1 MARLATMTVWDV
13 QLGLA
18 IHVKAPNGKYIVIDL
33 GTGTYESG
41 NSSPILKRRY
51 DNIAYMVITHPH
63 LDHISD
69 ILNFDINAPK
79 ILCRPPMLSNKEV
92 MEGVRYCDKAK
103 FEKYCEINDRYNS
116 PVADDDENN
125 TDNANNYGGLEIQT
139 FSTSACDHSN
149 FNNFSMITVF
159 TLGWV
164 KIVVCGDNEE
174 DSLDKLMMR
183 DDFKNAVRG
192 ADVLVA
198 PHHGRKSAYHSK
210 FVSLVSPMITII
222 SDTAKSDASAADE
235 YSKMSSGLEVC
246 GRERKCLTTRNDGN
260 ITITFGESDNPKYR
274 GTLHIST
281 SK

>member
-1 MARLATMTVWDV
+1 MAILATMTVWDV

-33 GTGTYESG
+33 GTGTY
-41 NSSPILKRRY
+41 NTSPLRKRMR

-69 ILNFDINAPK
+69 ILNFDINPPK
-79 ILCRPPMLSNKEV
+79 ILCRPRVLFNEEV
-92 MEGVRYCDKAK
+92 MKGVRYCDKAK
-103 FEKYCEINDRYNS
+103 FEKYCEINDHYNS

-125 TDNANNYGGLEIQT
+125 TDNADNYGGLEIQT
-139 FSTSACDHSN
+139 FYTSACDHTN

-198 PHHGRKSAYHSK
+198 PHHGRESAYHPK

-246 GRERKCLTTRNDGN
+246 GRVRKCLTTRNDGN